1 MSIVSSLLK
10 ARFGVPEVNL
20 MKNPITKKIFG
31 DLQNKELEKIIK
43 ELPSETL
50 KSMSKSSK
58 KPLVSLSPSISKLIS
73 EVDLSFLS
81 FDQEVPKK
89 DSKFST
95 LTIFSVVFFS
105 LLSGSPQQLLSRV
118 VINREVKS

>member
-1 MSIVSSLLK
+1 MSASSLTVLSVLIL
-10 ARFGVPEVNL
+10 FTLIETL
-20 MKNPITKKIFG
+20 IFASSG
-31 DLQNKELEKIIK
+31 LL
-43 ELPSETL
+43 SETL

-58 KPLVSLSPSISKLIS
+58 KPLVSLSHSISKLIS

-95 LTIFSVVFFS
+95 LTIF
-105 LLSGSPQQLLSRV
+105 
-118 VINREVKS
+118 